1 MTAKVYY
8 QIATYSGYE
17 LVYNVDPDND
27 NDQIISRA
35 KKQLTQKAGFLPYG
49 SQSFRV
55 EREE

>member
-1 MTAKVYY
+1 MTAKVHY

-17 LVYNVDPDND
+17 LVYNVDPND
-27 NDQIISRA
+27 ENEHIIARA